1 MTAGTSESPT
11 ALATRDQRRAADP
24 ALSTWVSASA
34 GSGKTK
40 VLRDRVL
47 RLLLEGARP
56 ERILCLTFTKAGAA
70 EMANRVATTLAEWA
84 SIPDAD
90 LQRQLRELV
99 GIDVGLT
106 PLKSRARGLFA
117 KVLDAPGGMRIETIH
132 AFCQSLLRR
141 FPLEAGI
148 APHFRLIEERDSD
161 ALLFNAREA
170 MLSAARTGTNPA
182 LAAAL
187 GHLAERAGEFTSDRV
202 LGDLLGQRAKLIA
215 LQRRMGGIA
224 GYRHALARLLRIDP
238 DSSRET
244 ILSKAVIEAAFDGTA
259 LRAVVAALLSG
270 SETDIKRA
278 DVMASWLAGA
288 VADRA
293 ASFDAY
299 VAVFFTKEGD
309 VRKNLATA
317 KAVKIMPDAKEVMAR
332 EAERLT
338 QIVAQLHA
346 VEILADSSALMTLGL
361 DLMERFRG
369 LKALTAALDF
379 DDLILTTRDLL
390 ARPGIAPWVLY
401 KLDGGIDHV
410 LIDEG
415 QDTSPVQWDIL
426 KSLTEEL
433 ISGKGAERRAE
444 ASKVAEKPRSIFAVG
459 DFKQSI
465 FSFQGAEPRAFLD
478 ARDHFDTQLTRPHD
492 KTDTRTPFE
501 NIKLN
506 VSFRSSPAILSVVDR
521 VFAGDASQGVMEP
534 GAGPI
539 QHLASRGGAA
549 GLVEVWPL
557 SIPLD
562 ATIPL
567 PWATPAIDPNPTD
580 PITRLAAAIAGKV
593 AALIRSSEILPAR
606 GRPIRAGD
614 ILVLVRS
621 RNAFVPALVRALKA
635 QGVEVSGIDR
645 LKLLSELAVRDIL
658 SFVDFLLLPEDDL
671 NLAALL
677 KSPLIGLD
685 ETELFDLCVERGT
698 SSLWEE
704 LGRVAAKSPRHRA
717 IHDRL
722 SDYRARADRLTPYEL
737 LADLL
742 SAGGG
747 RKLLFARLGL
757 QVGEAI
763 DELLNLALGFEQN
776 NAPSLQGFRHW
787 LEVSEAEVKREL
799 SDDGGGQVRIM
810 TVHGAKGLQAPI
822 VFVAEQRRQKP
833 NRPGLFWLGERMDLP
848 ALEIPVWVA
857 RRELDVE
864 VTASARGEVDRRG
877 QEEENRLLYVALTRA
892 EDRLYVCGW
901 RGDRNSAQASWH
913 DHVSDALTDM
923 LRLGDPGLRQGAS
936 DWRGEEG
943 WDGDWLQV
951 TTPQQDAPR
960 DMAAKSGLPLD
971 LTLPYLDWALQPAE
985 AEPDPPRPLIP
996 SRPSSEAGTA
1006 ESGGPLLSPLGRD
1019 QGFRFQRGLVIHKLF
1034 QLLPDLPVAE
1044 RRSAARRW
1052 LGAINRP
1059 SGLLATDAALDELV
1073 AEVMAVLED
1082 PRFAHVFTPLSRAE
1096 VPIVA
1101 ELLGKDG
1108 RSQVV
1113 SGQIDRLL
1121 VTATDCHIV
1130 DFKSNRPPAMQP
1142 EQVSKQYLRQ
1152 LALYRA
1158 AIMGIYPNHTVSCY
1172 LLWSAEPRLMAIP
1185 DAALESY
1192 AS

>member
-1 MTAGTSESPT
+1 MSAAQRETPT
-11 ALATRDQRRAADP
+11 DIATRDQRRAADP
-24 ALSTWVSASA
+24 SLSTWVSASA

-84 SIPDAD
+84 SIEDAD
-90 LQRQLRELV
+90 LQRQLKELV
-99 GIDVGLT
+99 GNGGLAS
-106 PLKSRARGLFA
+106 LKSRARGLFA

-161 ALLFNAREA
+161 ALLFTAREA
-170 MLSAARTGTNPA
+170 MLGAARTGDNSA

-187 GHLAERAGEFTSDRV
+187 AHLAERAGEFTSDRV
-202 LGDLLGQRAKLIA
+202 LGDLLNQRAKLLA
-215 LQRRMGGIA
+215 LQRRMGGIS
-224 GYRHALARLLRIDP
+224 GYRQALARLLCIDP
-238 DSSRET
+238 ESGRES
-244 ILSKAVIEAAFDGTA
+244 ILAKAVIEAAVDGA
-259 LRAVVAALLSG
+259 SLRAAIAGLLAG

-278 DVMASWLAGA
+278 DVMAQWLAGP
-288 VADRA
+288 VADRI
-293 ASFDAY
+293 SGFDAY
-299 VAVFFTKEGD
+299 AAVYLTQDGS

-317 KAVKIMPDAKEVMAR
+317 KAVKAMPGIKDVMTL
-332 EAERLT
+332 EASRLT
-338 QIVAQLHA
+338 GVIEQLHA
-346 VEILADSSALMTLGL
+346 AEILTDSTALMTLGL

-433 ISGKGAERRAE
+433 IAGKGPDRRNDGG
-444 ASKVAEKPRSIFAVG
+444 KPAEKPRSIFAVG

-478 ARDHFDTQLTRPHD
+478 ARDHFDEQLKRSHD
-492 KTDTRTPFE
+492 KSDSRTPFA
-501 NIKLN
+501 NIDLN

-521 VFAGDASQGVMEP
+521 VFAGNARQGVLEE
-534 GAGPI
+534 GAGPVR
-539 QHLASRGGAA
+539 HLASRAGAA

-557 SIPLD
+557 SIPLGGNL
-562 ATIPL
+562 PS
-567 PWATPAIDPNPTD
+567 PWAPPVIDPDPAD
-580 PITRLAAAIAGKV
+580 PITRLAAAIAEKIV
-593 AALIRSSEILPAR
+593 ALIKSGDILPAR
-606 GRPIRAGD
+606 GRPVRAGD
-614 ILVLVRS
+614 IMVLVRS
-621 RNAFVPALVRALKA
+621 RNAFVPALVKALKA
-635 QGVEVSGIDR
+635 HSIDVSGIDR
-645 LKLLSELAVRDIL
+645 LKLLSELAVLDVL
-658 SFVDFLLLPEDDL
+658 AFVDFLLLPEDDL

-685 ETELFDLCVERGT
+685 ETELFELCIARGKL
-698 SSLWEE
+698 SLWEE
-704 LGRVAAKSPRHRA
+704 LGRAAGLSPRLRA
-717 IHDRL
+717 AHDRL
-722 SDYRARADRLTPYEL
+722 CDYRMRADRLTPYEL

-747 RKLLFARLGL
+747 RQSLFARLGL
-757 QVGEAI
+757 QVGEAVE
-763 DELLNLALGFEQN
+763 ELLNLALSFERN
-776 NAPSLQGFRHW
+776 NTPSLQGFRHW

-822 VFVAEQRRQKP
+822 VFVAEQRRQRP
-833 NRPGLFWLGERMDLP
+833 SRPGLFWLGRDQDL
-848 ALEIPVWVA
+848 PVWVA
-857 RRELDVE
+857 RSELDVST
-864 VTASARGEVDRRG
+864 TAAARAEAAMRA

-901 RGDRNSAQASWH
+901 RGEKNPTLASWH
-913 DHVSDALTDM
+913 DHVSDALTEM
-923 LRLGDPGLRQGAS
+923 LGLGENGDRRGATE
-936 DWRGEEG
+936 WGGEQG

-951 TTPQQDAPR
+951 TTAQTDAPR
-960 DMAAKSGLPLD
+960 DMAAKSGLPVD
-971 LTLPYLDWALQPAE
+971 LTLPYQDWALTPAI

-996 SRPSSEAGTA
+996 SRPSSEAGTV
-1006 ESGGPLLSPLGRD
+1006 ESEGPLLSPLGRD

-1034 QLLPDLPVAE
+1034 QLLPDLPIAE
-1044 RRSAARRW
+1044 RRGTARHW

-1059 SGLLATDAALDELV
+1059 SGLNVAESALDDLV
-1073 AEVMAVLED
+1073 SEVMAVLED
-1082 PRFAHVFTPLSRAE
+1082 ARFAHLFVPGSRAE

-1101 ELLGKDG
+1101 ELPGQDG
-1108 RSQVV
+1108 RSQIV
-1113 SGQIDRLL
+1113 SGQIDRLV

-1142 EQVSKQYLRQ
+1142 EHVSKQYLRQ

-1158 AIMGIYPNHTVSCY
+1158 AIREIYPNHTVSCY

-1185 DAALESY
+1185 DSALESY